1 MNKAVFLD
9 RDGVINQ
16 AIVREGKPYPPA
28 NIDEL
33 VIAEGVASALLQ
45 LKNAGF
51 LLIIVTNQPDIA
63 RGTTSKESVDAIHQA
78 LLKQLPANIIDA
90 IYVCDHDDVDQC
102 VCRKP
107 KSGLLLKAAED
118 HIIDCQ
124 KSYMIGDRWRDITAG
139 QTAGCCSIFLNY
151 GYNEKQPENPDY
163 VTQSLQQAAD
173 WILLKNNEE

>member
-9 RDGVINQ
+9 RDGVVNQ
-16 AIVREGKPYPPA
+16 AIVRDGKPYPPA

-33 VIAEGVASALLQ
+33 VIADGVASALQQ
-45 LKNAGF
+45 LKAAGF

-63 RGTTSKESVDAIHQA
+63 RGSASRESVEAIHQA
-78 LLKQLPANIIDA
+78 LLKKLPSNIIDA
-90 IYVCDHDDVDQC
+90 IYVCEHDDIDHC

-107 KSGLLLKAAED
+107 KAGLLLKAAKE
-118 HIIDCQ
+118 HIIDCR
-124 KSYMIGDRWRDITAG
+124 KSYMVGDRWRDITAG

-163 VTQSLQQAAD
+163 VSQSLQHAAD
-173 WILLKNNEE
+173 WIISKNK